1 MQRLQERDT
10 TFIGSEMFDEI
21 DRFLA
26 SIEERLPAVPAAGI
40 KLQRAFNDRMREVV
54 ADAAGRFRSS
64 DVEAAVEETLD
75 TVAEALDEV
84 AETGTTDSDTT
95 DNVTTDYATMTKAEL
110 YELAQARDLEGRSS
124 MNKAALVA
132 ALSNS

>member
-40 KLQRAFNDRMREVV
+40 KLQRAFNDRMRDVV

-64 DVEAAVEETLD
+64 DDETPVEQTEKTVTDEDDTAA
-75 TVAEALDEV
+75 
-84 AETGTTDSDTT
+84 
-95 DNVTTDYATMTKAEL
+95 TTDYAAMTRAEL

>member
-64 DVEAAVEETLD
+64 DGETAVEETLD
-75 TVAEALDEV
+75 TVAETLDEV
-84 AETGTTDSDTT
+84 AETATTDSAI
-95 DNVTTDYATMTKAEL
+95 TDYAAMTKAEL
-110 YELAQARDLEGRSS
+110 YELAQARDLDGRSS